1 MNNKTFSFS
10 DFERDKHS
18 NKKSI
23 DNNYLNST
31 TSKDHSKIKKKQINR
46 NKVVCSLA
54 INPILFEKMSN
65 YIKETGWT
73 RTNLIEVALTE
84 YLKNK

>member
-1 MNNKTFSFS
+1 MSNKTFSFS
-10 DFERDKHS
+10 DFERNKQLDK
-18 NKKSI
+18 NSI
-23 DNNYLNST
+23 NNNYSNLV
-31 TSKDHSKIKKKQINR
+31 TSKKYLETRKKQINR
-46 NKVVCSLA
+46 NKIVCSIA
-54 INPILFEKMSN
+54 INPILFEKMNN